1 MTLVAELTETGG
13 VVRASPLASGYL
25 CCVIGGL
32 MQSAIMVPRRFRLA
46 KAFAFARTIG
56 PIQGTAQATERFS
69 REPWVSCNS
78 RFCVDKVDEVG
89 EGEYHSSCN
98 SHFIYCSTPS
108 VLERKWKLGDHAL
121 EIVMVEY
128 RQEG

>member
-13 VVRASPLASGYL
+13 VARASPLASGYL

-32 MQSAIMVPRRFRLA
+32 MRSAIIVPRRFRLA

-56 PIQGTAQATERFS
+56 PIRGTFQATD
-69 REPWVSCNS
+69 WVGRNS
-78 RFCVDKVDEVG
+78 RFCVDKVDG
-89 EGEYHSSCN
+89 EGEGGYRSSCN
-98 SHFIYCSTPS
+98 SRFICCSTPP

-121 EIVMVEY
+121 QVMRMIEY